1 MCKCTPAIR
10 NMFCGR
16 PGCEFPDSWKTRRE
30 KQQLINVRVNESCI
44 KPLETIARLYRDDL
58 DSGRKSF
65 SSGDIN
71 LLVTAIENLFKV
83 D

>member
-1 MCKCTPAIR
+1 MCKCTPSIR
-10 NMFCGR
+10 SMYCGSI
-16 PGCEFPDSWKTRRE
+16 GCEFPDSWKSRKE
-30 KQQLINVRVNESCI
+30 KQQLINSKINESCI
-44 KPLETIARLYRDDL
+44 RPLETVAKLYRDDL

-71 LLVTAIENLFKV
+71 LLVAAIENLFKV